1 MEAGKKKRVIK
12 LIAFILLVI
21 ALLAAYAIVF
31 KFLNWGLPCIFR
43 SITGLECPGC
53 GLTRSLAAM
62 LTFDIKRLMQLN
74 PVLPF
79 YIAYLSWVAVSASMR
94 YVKGEKDLLGGI
106 PLWTLIVFLCVCFVH
121 TIVRNL

>member
-1 MEAGKKKRVIK
+1 MEAGKKKRVVK

-21 ALLAAYAIVF
+21 VLLALYAVVF
-31 KFLNWGLPCIFR
+31 KFFNLGFTCIFR

-62 LTFDIKRLMQLN
+62 LTFDIKSLMQLN

-79 YIAYLSWVAVSASMR
+79 YIAYLIWVAVSASIR

-106 PLWTLIVFLCVCFVH
+106 PLWTLIAFLCVCVVH